1 MISNARGHRR
11 LIWVGFWSCVG
22 ICGACTHSPS
32 QPSKTIPPVTGT
44 WSGAY
49 RVTTCSATFAVLPCS
64 YFVPSTNAMRLVLT
78 QDGENVSGTFTS
90 DIIVDPVAVTG
101 SIGID
106 RILHLQ
112 GAKEFQPPICGTPLL
127 LKLEIADWT
136 TGLAT
141 TRNYAQQPPTAP
153 GQASAPSA
161 PATPSANA
169 TPDPTSP
176 LASRRSSCIP
186 PSASWRSSSC

>member
-1 MISNARGHRR
+1 
-11 LIWVGFWSCVG
+11 
-22 ICGACTHSPS
+22 
-32 QPSKTIPPVTGT
+32 
-44 WSGAY
+44 
-49 RVTTCSATFAVLPCS
+49 
-64 YFVPSTNAMRLVLT
+64 MRLVLT

-141 TRNYAQQPPTAP
+141 TDFALTGTFRQSVSRYYFSCYP
-153 GQASAPSA
+153 GKIDFQTEIVSLTRSPS
-161 PATPSANA
+161 
-169 TPDPTSP
+169 
-176 LASRRSSCIP
+176 I
-186 PSASWRSSSC
+186 